1 MGKTTNM
8 NLEGE
13 SQLQWAK
20 ISGEVFRE
28 YVFANGKVR
37 IENVTELCIRPSGN
51 HRLNT
56 ADGRKFV
63 IPVGWLAIEVGAAE
77 WSV

>member
-8 NLEGE
+8 NLESE
-13 SQLQWAK
+13 SPLQWAK

-28 YVFANGKVR
+28 YVFANGKLR
-37 IENVTELCIRPSGN
+37 IENVTELCIRPSGS

-56 ADGRKFV
+56 AAQRRRHPRLW
-63 IPVGWLAIEVGAAE
+63 ISLNPVGR
-77 WSV
+77 